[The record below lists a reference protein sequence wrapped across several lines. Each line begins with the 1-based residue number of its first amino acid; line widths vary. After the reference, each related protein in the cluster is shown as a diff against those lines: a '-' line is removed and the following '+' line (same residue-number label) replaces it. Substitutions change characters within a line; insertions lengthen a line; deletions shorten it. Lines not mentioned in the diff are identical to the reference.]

1 MERALFM
8 NTTIGLGRTLP
19 LPLSGT
25 MVDVVDVG
33 GLHKEFADKFSC
45 LSQRKSSEVRPVEAK
60 RIINTIE
67 RSANNH
73 PASDA
78 VERFSDLGAM
88 VNLP

>member
-1 MERALFM
+1 MK
-8 NTTIGLGRTLP
+8 TTIGLGRTLP

-33 GLHKEFADKFSC
+33 GLHREFTDNFSC
-45 LSQRKSSEVRPVEAK
+45 LSQRRSSDVRPVEAK
-60 RIINTIE
+60 RIIKTIE

-78 VERFSDLGAM
+78 VERFSDLSAM
-88 VNLP
+88 VSWP